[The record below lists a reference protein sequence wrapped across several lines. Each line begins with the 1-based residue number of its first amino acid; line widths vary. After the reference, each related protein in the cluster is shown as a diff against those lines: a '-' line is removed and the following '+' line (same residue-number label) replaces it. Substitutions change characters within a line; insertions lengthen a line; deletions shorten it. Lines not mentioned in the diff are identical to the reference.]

1 MEMGGG
7 LGYAYLVL
15 YSAPLGVSH
24 SIGSIRS
31 LKGTGL
37 RGWIVGCMVRVP
49 FPGCCLPCWASTEE
63 SVLWTVCLPTITHHQ
78 RPFSASIVGS
88 KLGGTAYCQAHPI
101 QSSRI

>member
-1 MEMGGG
+1 MGGG

-37 RGWIVGCMVRVP
+37 RGWIVLVVWSESRFLDAVCRAGRRLKNQFC
-49 FPGCCLPCWASTEE
+49 GPCVYRPSPTTNVHFLRLLLEAS
-63 SVLWTVCLPTITHHQ
+63 
-78 RPFSASIVGS
+78 
-88 KLGGTAYCQAHPI
+88 
-101 QSSRI
+101 